1 MKTEQPS
8 TEADNRPTEWSRLN
22 EYVGE
27 YLRDS
32 EVIGEDENGM
42 EGEFTLT
49 ERDEYMREDAVQG
62 LLGDERFLD
71 MVVAAR
77 MLTLRSRSAE
87 GGCPTCGARNGEHFG
102 TRCADPLHAEVR
114 AVLCPSAEPAAEPS
128 PGLLISMAI
137 RSDHGLGVPGYYD
150 GPLFA
155 HTGITHQQRLESAMR
170 SMRQLW
176 EEATGRGFWSPEN
189 ECEYLARL
197 PPTKRDGA

>member
-1 MKTEQPS
+1 MSDRT
-8 TEADNRPTEWSRLN
+8 TEADSRPTEWTRLS
-22 EYVGE
+22 EYVGD

-62 LLGDERFLD
+62 LLVDERFLD

-102 TRCADPLHAEVR
+102 TRCADPLHAEIR
-114 AVLCPSAEPAAEPS
+114 RVLCPSPEPRDEVAWLIESTRRWKPIWACALPTDPEWICWEDDANKAIKFRTEKEALAFIDERKLTRCVPTEHMWPS
-128 PGLLISMAI
+128 LS
-137 RSDHGLGVPGYYD
+137 
-150 GPLFA
+150 
-155 HTGITHQQRLESAMR
+155 
-170 SMRQLW
+170 
-176 EEATGRGFWSPEN
+176 
-189 ECEYLARL
+189 
-197 PPTKRDGA
+197 PTKAGGGNGT